1 MSELETAGLC
11 DFVGYL
17 RMEPAMFHELVQR
30 LTPRLAK
37 QATNY
42 RKPLCLGIKITGTLR
57 FLATGNSYRSL
68 AFSFRVANCTISLFV
83 CEVCDAVIE
92 EFGDEVVNTS
102 STH

>member
-1 MSELETAGLC
+1 MSELETAGQC

-30 LTPRLAK
+30 LTPRLTK

-42 RKPLCLGIKITGTLR
+42 RKPLCLGINIANTLR

-68 AFSFRVANCTISLFV
+68 PFSFRVANCTISLFV
-83 CEVCDAVIE
+83 REVCDAIIE
-92 EFGDEVVNTS
+92 ECGDEVVKTP